1 MKRYHSIAVPNA
13 LENCAPTVQKVCFLY
28 RIFIRPKFDPENDE
42 SIKVFHELLQN
53 VNTGYGILMT
63 NKLPK
68 LCAVTLFQS
77 FGEIELE
84 IAEHPVKVTLTNV
97 DELESLQKFHVML
110 FRDVLKAW
118 KTFFVFD
125 NSSYL
130 VVPLDNG
137 CDINWKL
144 VREFPCVVQ
153 PEDATKSYDKIK
165 KMKFKAEDYLY
176 KVVNPMYRSTDQ
188 VYVVTK
194 VHEHMSPMTPFPNE
208 DYINYK
214 NYVERNYDVTVH
226 HQSQF
231 LIEVKGISKNLNLY
245 FPGGGLTGKL
255 RRFEKEKHTE
265 FYIPEICHNFEF
277 PADYWLKSTL
287 LPCLL
292 HRMQYMV
299 MAEQIRCQ
307 FITKAIDFDGPQ
319 DYSLDIDH
327 GNYDQRKIVME
338 ELRLENESYG
348 VLKNIKEMVREHFKE
363 NAEREKEHR
372 SNKKAPIMFDKSL
385 LPKDI
390 DRHWLTVTD
399 VDMDY
404 LCSFLSDNQKSALKL
419 TPQLTESIRKLCDSS
434 DRMEIKLLQL
444 NDNLKCIQQKHL
456 IKALTT
462 SNSGDVFDM
471 ERYEVLGDGFLKFIV
486 SLFLF
491 KKYIN
496 YHEGH
501 LTSLKGKIVSN
512 RNLFYCGNDYGLS
525 GMVKTSKFQPRES
538 LPPSVGI
545 PKNIRKLIED
555 DKTLLNKLYFIRDL
569 TNVEIEN
576 GELCSK
582 SLIVFR
588 QQAQEQQKF
597 KEDVVDND
605 NGDDD
610 DDDNVEKSM
619 LTFLNQHYVG
629 DKVIADAV
637 ESLIGVVVSTKGIDA
652 GLKVLTEFNILP
664 TNVMNNSLLK
674 ENIPPSVNMTF
685 DHPDSN
691 INNRTKLESIIKYEF
706 KNPIYLVQALTHAS
720 YPVKTKGSYQK
731 LEFLGDAVLD
741 FLVTSY
747 IFERCV
753 MMDPGKLTDLRSSL
767 VNNVTLACIVV
778 RHGLHKFLL
787 AESVLL
793 IESIKKFVK
802 FQDMKN
808 HEISDQIMLLDTEDD
823 AAIAVNT
830 RFNFKIKLL
839 MFISFVGICGC
850 TKGTW

>member
-1 MKRYHSIAVPNA
+1 MTADNKTNRAGKMNMKRYHQLAVPDA
-13 LENCAPTVQKVCFLY
+13 LENCAPTVQRVCYLY

-42 SIKVFHELLQN
+42 SIKVFHELLKN
-53 VNTGYGILMT
+53 TNTGYGILLS
-63 NKLPK
+63 NKIPK

-84 IAEHPVKVTLTNV
+84 IAEHPIEVTLT
-97 DELESLQKFHVML
+97 DALELESLQKFHIML

-118 KTFFVFD
+118 KTFYVFD
-125 NSSYL
+125 SSSYL
-130 VVPLDNG
+130 VVPLYNE

-144 VREFPCVVQ
+144 VQEFPCVVQ

-165 KMKFKAEDYLY
+165 KMQFNAEDYLY

-194 VHEHMSPMTPFPNE
+194 VHEHMSPLTPFPHE
-208 DYINYK
+208 DYPNYK
-214 NYVERNYDVTVH
+214 NYVERNYDVTIH
-226 HQSQF
+226 HPSQF
-231 LIEVKGISKNLNLY
+231 LIEVKGISKNLNLF
-245 FPGGGLTGKL
+245 FPGGGPTGKL

-265 FYIPEICHNFEF
+265 IYVPEICHNFQF

-292 HRMQYMV
+292 HRMHYMI
-299 MAEQIRCQ
+299 MAEKIRVL
-307 FITKAIDFDGPQ
+307 FIGNGIDFDGPQ
-319 DYSLDIDH
+319 DYTLDIDH
-327 GNYDQRKIVME
+327 GNYDQRKVVME
-338 ELRLENESYG
+338 QIRLENESYG
-348 VLKNIKEMVREHFKE
+348 VMKNIKEMVREHFIE
-363 NAEREKEHR
+363 NAEIEKDHR

-390 DRHWLTVTD
+390 ERNWLTVTD

-404 LCSFLSDNQKSALKL
+404 LCSFLSDNQKSMLRL
-419 TPQLTESIRKLCDSS
+419 TPQLTDSMRKLCDAT

-444 NDNLKCIQQKHL
+444 NGNLKCIQQKHL

-462 SNSGDVFDM
+462 SSAGDVFDM
-471 ERYEVLGDGFLKFIV
+471 ERFEVLGDGFLKFTV
-486 SLFLF
+486 SLFLY
-491 KKYIN
+491 KKYIA

-501 LTSLKGKIVSN
+501 LTTLKGQIVSN

-525 GMVKTSKFQPRES
+525 GMVKTNKFQPREN
-538 LPPSVGI
+538 LPPSIGI

-569 TNVEIEN
+569 NSVEIES
-576 GELCSK
+576 GELCSS
-582 SLIVFR
+582 SLNVFR
-588 QQAQEQQKF
+588 LQAQEQQKF
-597 KEDVVDND
+597 KEDVEDND
-605 NGDDD
+605 NDDD
-610 DDDNVEKSM
+610 GDGNDNVEKSM
-619 LTFLNQHYVG
+619 LAFINQHYVG
-629 DKVIADAV
+629 DKIIADAV
-637 ESLIGVVVSTKGIDA
+637 ESLIGVVVTTKGIDA
-652 GLKVLTEFNILP
+652 GLKVLTELKILP
-664 TNVMNNSLLK
+664 TSVMDSALLTEK
-674 ENIPPSVNMTF
+674 IPPRV
-685 DHPDSN
+685 
-691 INNRTKLESIIKYEF
+691 NRTNEHPECNIINRAKLESIIKYKF

-720 YPVKTKGSYQK
+720 YPVKTSGSYQK

-753 MMDPGKLTDLRSSL
+753 LMDPGKLTDLRSSL

-778 RHGLHKFLL
+778 RNGLYKFLL

-808 HEISDQIMLLDTEDD
+808 HEVTDQIMLLDTEDD

-830 RFNFKIKLL
+830 
-839 MFISFVGICGC
+839 
-850 TKGTW
+850 